1 MIDLP
6 EIFISRKAGDSI
18 EPITITL
25 DRVPAPDAAVRAELR
40 DPVDGLVYRWS
51 TSTATASVVGF
62 DIVLAAIDGAT
73 TQTWPAGLHG
83 FEVQVTEGSKT
94 TTEINREDLE
104 FEILGDGAHG

>member
-1 MIDLP
+1 MIALP

-25 DRVPAPDAAVRAELR
+25 DRVPAPGASVRAELR
-40 DPVDGLVYRWS
+40 DPVDSLVYHW
-51 TSTATASVVGF
+51 TTAGGTASVAGF
-62 DIVLAAIDGAT
+62 DIVLAAVDGAS